1 MDDARLDCGQRP
13 HVPNHLGQTLQAIA
27 DHEEGVLDAS
37 VAQVGQHA
45 HPELRALTAGAGPQP
60 QHVLLPGQADPDR
73 GVDRPVGDLA
83 VTDLDHDRVDE
94 NRRVDLVQGRVDQVC
109 ISSITLSVIRL
120 MVSLLTEAP

>member
-1 MDDARLDCGQRP
+1 MAPRAG
-13 HVPNHLGQTLQAIA
+13 AIA
-27 DHEEGVLDAS
+27 DHEESVLDAA
-37 VAQVGQHA
+37 VAQVGQHT

-73 GVDRPVGDLA
+73 RIDGPIGDLA
-83 VTDLDHDRVDE
+83 VTVLDHDRVDE
-94 NRRVDLVQGRVDQVC
+94 DRRVDLLQGRVDQAC

>member
-45 HPELRALTAGAGPQP
+45 HPELRALTPP
-60 QHVLLPGQADPDR
+60 VPDHN
-73 GVDRPVGDLA
+73 PNTSFSPA
-83 VTDLDHDRVDE
+83 K
-94 NRRVDLVQGRVDQVC
+94 
-109 ISSITLSVIRL
+109 
-120 MVSLLTEAP
+120 LTPIAA